1 MSVDIQVTQ
10 WTFTGM
16 GEVEATLISMHL
28 ADAEKLLFTI
38 FFFFVLLGCLFS
50 YPPVSRDKSLFVCLF
65 VLFLFLFLI

>member
-16 GEVEATLISMHL
+16 GEVEATFISMHL

-38 FFFFVLLGCLFS
+38 FFFCLTRLPF
-50 YPPVSRDKSLFVCLF
+50 
-65 VLFLFLFLI
+65 FLSSCEQR

>member
-1 MSVDIQVTQ
+1 MSVEIQVTQ

-38 FFFFVLLGCLFS
+38 FFFVLLGCLFS

-65 VLFLFLFLI
+65 VLFLFLI